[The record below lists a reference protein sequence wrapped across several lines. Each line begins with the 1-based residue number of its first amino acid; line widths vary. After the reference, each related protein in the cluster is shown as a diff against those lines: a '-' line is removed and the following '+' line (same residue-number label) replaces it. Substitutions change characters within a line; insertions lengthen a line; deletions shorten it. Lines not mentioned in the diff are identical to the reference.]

1 MKARFVFLQ
10 NFLSCSQKVQT
21 FFRHRE
27 DFNAHYLI
35 VMLAVSVSWSIEAC
49 RLMFPF
55 GWSSPRSSGLGVKIF
70 AVTSS
75 SSDPSL
81 SDLDSDGG
89 A

>member
-1 MKARFVFLQ
+1 MFFAELFVLFTKGS
-10 NFLSCSQKVQT
+10 NLSQ
-21 FFRHRE
+21 
-27 DFNAHYLI
+27 DLNAHYLI
-35 VMLAVSVSWSIEAC
+35 DMLAVSVSWSIEAC